1 MDEWQLTGKQPTF
14 RRQRSHSN
22 PNRLLV
28 YMILLVA
35 SLFLWRAIQT
45 KEVVSPFAPT
55 ATPTRSPSSFIMEG
69 QTHFVAGDMNRAVE
83 AYKKAVALAPGS
95 ADILS
100 ELTRIQVY
108 SSTLLTNDSDKW
120 KRMQEALASADQ
132 AIAADSENS
141 MAHAVRAF
149 TLDWM
154 ASSALAGIDAP
165 KYLAEAETEV
175 IRALQLDNQNPL
187 GYAYYAEILTDQQK
201 QVQAQEQ
208 IRQALALDPNL
219 MDVHRVNAYVL
230 ETLGEYEQA
239 IAEYEEAA
247 KSAPNLTFL
256 YIQIGI
262 TYRFIGST
270 TVNEE
275 VRNNL
280 YEQALNEFQ
289 KAVNID
295 EQLGINDPIPYL
307 AIGKT
312 YTQMGQFF
320 VAARNVRK
328 AVEFDPSNP
337 DTYASLGIVYFKSR
351 NFESAIPA
359 LKCAVQG
366 CDAKESCL
374 VREECDQSTPLE
386 DIDPKIEIKA
396 LPLTTTTVVY
406 YYTYGSVLAGMHRPG
421 DKNNYCD
428 TAVQVLGEVRD
439 QYVSDPNI
447 MSIVE
452 ASEQICASFG
462 IRR

>member
-1 MDEWQLTGKQPTF
+1 MTNDTEKW
-14 RRQRSHSN
+14 N
-22 PNRLLV
+22 
-28 YMILLVA
+28 
-35 SLFLWRAIQT
+35 
-45 KEVVSPFAPT
+45 
-55 ATPTRSPSSFIMEG
+55 
-69 QTHFVAGDMNRAVE
+69 
-83 AYKKAVALAPGS
+83 
-95 ADILS
+95 
-100 ELTRIQVY
+100 RIQA
-108 SSTLLTNDSDKW
+108 
-120 KRMQEALASADQ
+120 ALASADK
-132 AIAADSENS
+132 AIAADGENS

-175 IRALQLDNQNPL
+175 IRALQLDNKNAL
-187 GYAYYAEILTDQQK
+187 AYAYYAEILTDQQK

-208 IRQALALDPNL
+208 IRRALELDTNS
-219 MDVHRVNAYVL
+219 MDVHRVNAYVQ
-230 ETLGEYEQA
+230 ETLGQYQEA

-270 TVNEE
+270 TINEE

-280 YEQALNEFQ
+280 YDEALNQFA
-289 KAVNID
+289 KAVTIN

-320 VAARNVRK
+320 AASRNVGK

-337 DTYASLGIVYFKSR
+337 DVYASLGIVYFKAR

-359 LKCAVQG
+359 LKCAVEG
-366 CDAKESCL
+366 CDPKESCL
-374 VREECDQSTPLE
+374 VRQKCEENTLPE
-386 DIDPKIEIKA
+386 DIDPKIEIKG
-396 LPLTTTTVVY
+396 LPLTSTTVVY

-421 DKNNYCD
+421 DKNNYCA
-428 TAVQVLGEVRD
+428 TAVKILGQVRD
-439 QYVSDPNI
+439 QFSTDVNI
-447 MSIVE
+447 MSIVD

-462 IRR
+462 INR

>member
-1 MDEWQLTGKQPTF
+1 MDEWQLTGKKPTF
-14 RRQRSHSN
+14 RRQRTHSN

-28 YMILLVA
+28 YMILLVVV
-35 SLFLWRAIQT
+35 LFLLRSIRLD
-45 KEVVSPFAPT
+45 EVVSPFAPT
-55 ATPTRSPSSFIMEG
+55 ATPTRSPSSYLMEG
-69 QTHFVAGDMNRAVE
+69 QTHFVAGDMSRAME
-83 AYKKAVALAPGS
+83 AYKKAIAMAPGNGDLL
-95 ADILS
+95 A

-108 SSTLLTNDSDKW
+108 SSTMLTNDTDKW
-120 KRMQEALASADQ
+120 ARLQEAMASADQ
-132 AIAADSENS
+132 AVAVDEESS
-141 MAHAVRAF
+141 TAHAVRAF
-149 TLDWM
+149 VLDWM
-154 ASSALAGIDAP
+154 SSSALAGVDAP

-175 IRALQLDNQNPL
+175 IRALQLDNKNAL
-187 GYAYYAEILTDQQK
+187 AYAYYAEILTDQQK

-208 IRQALALDPNL
+208 IRQALALDPNS
-219 MDVHRVNAYVL
+219 MDVHRVNAYVQ
-230 ETLGEYEQA
+230 ETLGQYEQA

-270 TVNEE
+270 TINEE

-337 DTYASLGIVYFKSR
+337 DTYAALGIVYFKSR

-359 LKCAVQG
+359 LKCAVEG
-366 CDAKESCL
+366 CDAKESCI
-374 VREECDQSTPLE
+374 VRQECDENTLPE
-386 DIDPKIEIKA
+386 DINPKIEIKG
-396 LPLTTTTVVY
+396 LPLTTTTSVY

-421 DKNNYCD
+421 DKNNYCA
-428 TAVQVLGEVRD
+428 TAVQILDQVRGKFSD
-439 QYVSDPNI
+439 DPNI
-447 MSIVE
+447 MSIVN
-452 ASEQICASFG
+452 ASDQICASFG
-462 IRR
+462 ITR